1 MTESARSIGYI
12 RKDIPSFSLP
22 AYKGDRYTARIP
34 DTLDLQERAAL
45 TLNALTAPTDALA
58 DYEILPGSS
67 SSRTVQR

>member
-34 DTLDLQERAAL
+34 DTLDLRSERH
-45 TLNALTAPTDALA
+45 
-58 DYEILPGSS
+58 
-67 SSRTVQR
+67 